1 MKIKSLFVRD
11 ISSKSLLY
19 YDENRASEC
28 QGICDYLR
36 IDFLP
41 LIGEYRYAER
51 SKGAFRIGEMGE
63 CMRIGEFALIFSEE
77 FLIRLSNAK
86 HHVLFVTEGRV
97 IKGVV
102 HVSDFNRN
110 IVLQSIQHDVL
121 DFERNLRQ
129 WLLLNNVTNDSIL
142 AFFEYQLNSN
152 KRGKGKLQFWQRQI
166 DEFNSKKEQGILE
179 KFGQLQHFN
188 LSHLLQFAKSS
199 FSNKL
204 FFTGELVELS
214 GKMESP
220 IYQVILDLRN
230 AAMHAKDSID
240 FQKESG
246 VHTIDQLQDFY
257 KSINTFISKFE
268 ELEQKILSHEK
279 HKRALI
285 LDNASKLQIIGEHY
299 PDAIEFFIR

>member
-41 LIGEYRYAER
+41 LIGEYKYAER
-51 SKGAFRIGEMGE
+51 SKGAFRIGELEEG
-63 CMRIGEFALIFSEE
+63 MRVGEFALIFSEE
-77 FLIRLSNAK
+77 FLTRLSKAK

-152 KRGKGKLQFWQRQI
+152 KRGKGKLDYWQKQI
-166 DEFNSKKEQGILE
+166 DEFEGKKKSGVLD
-179 KFGQLQHFN
+179 KFGQLQHFS
-188 LSHLLQFAKSS
+188 LSHLLQFANSS
-199 FSNKL
+199 YSSHLLDTRN
-204 FFTGELVELS
+204 GIELS
-214 GKMESP
+214 SGSKST
-220 IYQVILDLRN
+220 ISQIILDLRN
-230 AAMHAKDSID
+230 SAMHGKDSID
-240 FQKESG
+240 FQTESG